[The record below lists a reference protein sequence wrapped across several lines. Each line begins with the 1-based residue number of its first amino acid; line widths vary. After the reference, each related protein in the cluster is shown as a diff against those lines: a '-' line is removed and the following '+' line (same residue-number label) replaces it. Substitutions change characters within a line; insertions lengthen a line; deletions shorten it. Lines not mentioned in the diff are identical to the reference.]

1 MRFLAI
7 DGARFL
13 AIDGASPAGEK
24 RKEWELNNRNILDL
38 VGILSRC

>member
-13 AIDGASPAGEK
+13 AIDGASPAGEEEK
-24 RKEWELNNRNILDL
+24 G
-38 VGILSRC
+38 VGSEQ